1 MCGPP
6 HYNEHNDLFEY
17 NPHVLKRVL
26 TYIFYFII
34 LVAFTALYGKLSW
47 LILKAT
53 ITSKNHQI
61 RLPGT
66 NKSKKN

>member
-6 HYNEHNDLFEY
+6 HYNEPNDLFEY
-17 NPHVLKRVL
+17 NRHALKRAL

-47 LILKAT
+47 FILEVT
-53 ITSKNHQI
+53 IASIQAIYETIKVTYAI
-61 RLPGT
+61 L
-66 NKSKKN
+66 

>member
-53 ITSKNHQI
+53 ITSIQTIYEIIKI
-61 RLPGT
+61 TWAIL
-66 NKSKKN
+66 

>member
-34 LVAFTALYGKLSW
+34 LVAFSALYGKLSW

-53 ITSKNHQI
+53 ITSIQAIYETIKI
-61 RLPGT
+61 TWAIL
-66 NKSKKN
+66 